1 MILRLEH
8 TQRHSQAFKKKTRHI
23 SIGNGTDTYP
33 STSINI
39 LLMLPN
45 IIAASGAVRTLWSIA
60 GIRESQKGEKFC
72 FTVEKHFI
80 FIASLL
86 HTGWSPKI

>member
-8 TQRHSQAFKKKTRHI
+8 TQTFTGIKKNKQTYFYWKWDGH
-23 SIGNGTDTYP
+23 TYP

-72 FTVEKHFI
+72 FTFEKHFI

-86 HTGWSPKI
+86 HTGW